1 MDVMKTGWHS
11 KNHLVD
17 TRLEHLIGSK
27 LLFSAFDWLIDP
39 IWLFRV
45 PITWLA
51 IWDLYDL
58 WLTKHQFSQIWLD
71 PELGFAQLSCNRPA
85 TAWQD
90 SPDNRALFFGD
101 CWLVIEPE
109 LRTLIG
115 YTSNRSG
122 SEACDWVMSL
132 WWRTPGSLAQ
142 SPPGCLYIAPMKII
156 HLRNR
161 KISTNEISLFFL
173 KKRYPEGDFFS
184 SPGPKSITKKK
195 VRNLSLLALRWS
207 VATAS
212 CCKKS
217 QQVCEVALRVLSV
230 CYMHALCLLRRSQQ
244 IS

>member
-1 MDVMKTGWHS
+1 MDVMKPGWHS
-11 KNHLVD
+11 KNRLID

-58 WLTKHQFSQIWLD
+58 WLAKHQFSQIWLD

-90 SPDNRALFFGD
+90 SSDNRALFFGD

-161 KISTNEISLFFL
+161 KI
-173 KKRYPEGDFFS
+173 
-184 SPGPKSITKKK
+184 
-195 VRNLSLLALRWS
+195 
-207 VATAS
+207 
-212 CCKKS
+212 
-217 QQVCEVALRVLSV
+217 
-230 CYMHALCLLRRSQQ
+230 
-244 IS
+244 